1 LNFSALC
8 GRLALGWFQNLWKG
22 KTMDHIS
29 RELNEIAEDI
39 VDDTVYAL
47 KRQVTARVML
57 LFLLPLFFLV
67 SACGNEK
74 SNDELNSVKS
84 RFEYIDKRLDGLEGI
99 TKKLVRLEKKV
110 NSLEQT
116 MTKVNRSLA
125 TMVKTKSAQKKA
137 VATIKKAHH
146 TVLRGDNLSR
156 IAKLYGLS
164 VVELCRLNQIT
175 PKTIIRPGQKLIVSK
190 ASGKP

>member
-1 LNFSALC
+1 
-8 GRLALGWFQNLWKG
+8 
-22 KTMDHIS
+22 MDHIS
-29 RELNEIAEDI
+29 IELNEIAEDN
-39 VDDTVYAL
+39 VGDVVHAL
-47 KRQVTARVML
+47 KREVTVRVML
-57 LFLLPLFFLV
+57 LILLPLFFLV

-74 SNDELNSVKS
+74 SSDELNSVKS
-84 RFEYIDKRLDGLEGI
+84 KVEYIEKRLDGLEGI

-110 NSLEQT
+110 KSLEQT

-137 VATIKKAHH
+137 VVTIKKAHH
-146 TVLRGDNLSR
+146 TVGRGDNLSR

-175 PKTIIRPGQKLIVSK
+175 LKTIIRPGQKLIVLK
-190 ASGKP
+190 ANGKP

>member
-1 LNFSALC
+1 
-8 GRLALGWFQNLWKG
+8 
-22 KTMDHIS
+22 MDHIS

-39 VDDTVYAL
+39 AGDTVYAL
-47 KRQVTARVML
+47 KRQVTVRVML
-57 LFLLPLFFLV
+57 PILLPLFSLV

-74 SNDELNSVKS
+74 SSDELNSIKS
-84 RFEYIDKRLDGLEGI
+84 RIEYIEKRLDGLEGI
-99 TKKLVRLEKKV
+99 TEKLVRLEKQVK
-110 NSLEQT
+110 SLEQT

-125 TMVKTKSAQKKA
+125 TMVEAKTTQKKA
-137 VATIKKAHH
+137 VATIEKAHH
-146 TVLRGDNLSR
+146 IVGRGDNLSR

-190 ASGKP
+190 ASNKP

>member
-1 LNFSALC
+1 
-8 GRLALGWFQNLWKG
+8 
-22 KTMDHIS
+22 MDHIS
-29 RELNEIAEDI
+29 RELNEITEDI

-47 KRQVTARVML
+47 KRQVTVRIML
-57 LFLLPLFFLV
+57 LILLPLFCLV
-67 SACGNEK
+67 SACGTEK
-74 SNDELNSVKS
+74 SSDELNSVKS
-84 RFEYIDKRLDGLEGI
+84 RVEYIEKRLDGLEGTI
-99 TKKLVRLEKKV
+99 TKKLGRLEQKV

-125 TMVKTKSAQKKA
+125 TMVKTKSVQKKA

-146 TVLRGDNLSR
+146 TVGRGDNLSR
-156 IAKLYGLS
+156 IAKRYGLS

-190 ASGKP
+190 VSSKP

>member
-1 LNFSALC
+1 MAIEISRNKVNF
-8 GRLALGWFQNLWKG
+8 KG
-22 KTMDHIS
+22 KMASLGVNMHKPSWD
-29 RELNEIAEDI
+29 
-39 VDDTVYAL
+39 VTV
-47 KRQVTARVML
+47 RIML
-57 LFLLPLFFLV
+57 LILLPLFFLV

-74 SNDELNSVKS
+74 SNDELNSAKS
-84 RFEYIDKRLDGLEGI
+84 RVEYMEKRLDGLEGI

-110 NSLEQT
+110 KSLEQT

-146 TVLRGDNLSR
+146 TVGRGDNLSR
-156 IAKLYGLS
+156 IAKRYGLS

>member
-1 LNFSALC
+1 
-8 GRLALGWFQNLWKG
+8 
-22 KTMDHIS
+22 MDHIS
-29 RELNEIAEDI
+29 RKLNDIAEDI
-39 VDDTVYAL
+39 VGDVVHPL
-47 KRQVTARVML
+47 KREVTVRVML
-57 LFLLPLFFLV
+57 LILLPLFFLV

-74 SNDELNSVKS
+74 SSDELNSVKS
-84 RFEYIDKRLDGLEGI
+84 RVEYIEKRLDGLEGI

-110 NSLEQT
+110 KSLEQT

-137 VATIKKAHH
+137 VVTIKKAHH
-146 TVLRGDNLSR
+146 TVGRGDNLSR

-175 PKTIIRPGQKLIVSK
+175 PTTIIRPGQKLIVSK

>member
-1 LNFSALC
+1 
-8 GRLALGWFQNLWKG
+8 
-22 KTMDHIS
+22 MDHIS

-39 VDDTVYAL
+39 VGDMVHAL
-47 KRQVTARVML
+47 KREVTVRVML
-57 LFLLPLFFLV
+57 LILLPLFFLV
-67 SACGNEK
+67 SACGNET
-74 SNDELNSVKS
+74 SSDELNSVKS
-84 RFEYIDKRLDGLEGI
+84 RPEYIEKRLDGLEGI

-110 NSLEQT
+110 KSLEQT
-116 MTKVNRSLA
+116 MKKVNRSLA
-125 TMVKTKSAQKKA
+125 TMVKTKSTQKKA

-146 TVLRGDNLSR
+146 IVGRGDNLSR

-190 ASGKP
+190 ASSKP

>member
-1 LNFSALC
+1 MAIEISRNKINF
-8 GRLALGWFQNLWKG
+8 KG
-22 KTMDHIS
+22 KMASLGVNMHKPSWD
-29 RELNEIAEDI
+29 
-39 VDDTVYAL
+39 VTV
-47 KRQVTARVML
+47 RIML
-57 LFLLPLFFLV
+57 FILLPLFFLV

-125 TMVKTKSAQKKA
+125 TMVKTKSAQEKA
-137 VATIKKAHH
+137 VATIKKTHH
-146 TVLRGDNLSR
+146 IVGRGDNLSR
-156 IAKLYGLS
+156 IAKLYDLS

-190 ASGKP
+190 ANGKP